1 MNAPIE
7 NATGKNATAGPF
19 GQWQRDYADA
29 PGRLSPVA
37 GAPSIDELIAR
48 ARAIAATLAQR
59 AWQTEA
65 DRRVSEEMT
74 AQFREAGFFKLMQP
88 ARFGGYEYGFSAF
101 ADVISELGRGCT
113 SSAWGCSLGAIHQWL
128 LGTFPL
134 QAQEDVWGEHPEA
147 ILCGSYAPTVKAEKA
162 DSGWTVQ
169 GKWHWASNVD
179 NSQWTLLGVMFPPD
193 EKTPAPHAGFVLVP
207 RSQWSIEDTW
217 YVAGQSGTGSKTVM
231 IDQPTFVPSH
241 RRLTFAEASSNNPP
255 GAQANTNPLYRIPF
269 LSAVPVCLVAPLLG
283 AAQGAIDA
291 FIEMA
296 ASRVTRGAVAGS
308 GSRLCDFFPVQ
319 TRVAEATAQL
329 DAARLLIFRDTAQ
342 VEALVMAGHQI
353 SVAERL
359 RNRRDHA
366 FATRLARDAVDSV
379 FSCVGGNG
387 LGLDQPIQRMWRDA
401 NAISKHISLNWDA
414 VGSMCGQYLLGL
426 EPKGQY

>member
-1 MNAPIE
+1 MNAPTE
-7 NATGKNATAGPF
+7 GLFGP
-19 GQWQRDYADA
+19 QQRDYADA
-29 PGRLSPVA
+29 PGRRSPVS
-37 GAPSIDELIAR
+37 GAPSIEELTAR
-48 ARAIAATLAQR
+48 ARALAPVLAAR
-59 AWQTEA
+59 ARQTEA
-65 DRRVSEEMT
+65 ERRVSDEMT
-74 AQFREAGFFKLMQP
+74 AQFRAAGFFRLMQP

-101 ADVISELGRGCT
+101 IDVISELGRGCP

-134 QAQEDVWGEHPEA
+134 KAQEDVWNENPEA
-147 ILCGSYAPTVKAEKA
+147 IMCGSYAPAVKAEKA
-162 DSGWTVQ
+162 DGGWTVQ

-193 EKTPAPHAGFVLVP
+193 EKTPQPHAGFVLVP
-207 RSQWSIEDTW
+207 RRQWAIEDTW
-217 YVAGQSGTGSKTVM
+217 FVAGQSGTGSKTVV
-231 IDQPTFVPSH
+231 IDTPTFVPAH

-255 GAQANTNPLYRIPF
+255 GVAANTNPLYRIPF
-269 LSAVPVCLVAPLLG
+269 LSAVPVCLVSPILG

-291 FIEMA
+291 FIDMA
-296 ASRVTRGAVAGS
+296 ASRVTRGAVAGG

-319 TRVAEATAQL
+319 SRVAEASAQL
-329 DAARLLIFRDTAQ
+329 DAARLLICRDTAQ
-342 VEALVMAGHQI
+342 VEEMAMAGQPV

-366 FATRLARDAVDSV
+366 FAARLARDAVDSV

-387 LGLDQPIQRMWRDA
+387 LALDQPIQRMWRDA
-401 NAISKHISLNWDA
+401 NAIAKHISLNWDA